1 MTVISHPGRRFLL
14 GISLLA
20 LTVIAGFTVEA
31 AHAQVLDDSTAGK
44 VSDSTGTVIPDAPA
58 AVTDQKTSA
67 VLSGEANTS
76 DEHRFLMLAAGNHK
90 SIIRLD
96 GSRKHRESDVTFG
109 ASDAV
114 RVDVASQKGEVAETD
129 EVSAIAARLQTTSSG
144 ILTESAAERF
154 GGGSSRPPLFKS
166 MAQGQSPDSLFITC
180 SDSRL
185 IPNAITQTG
194 IGELFV
200 IRNAGNIVPP
210 YDPRP
215 EGVTATVEYAVA
227 VLEVPTIIVCGHTL
241 CGAMKAALEPDG
253 LDTVPSVRDWIQYV
267 APARLAV
274 DELHPLLDPDAR
286 WLELVKQNVLQQLRN
301 LKTHPWVAARTA
313 TGRLRLEGWVYEL
326 ESKRVLRLLP
336 LP

>member
-1 MTVISHPGRRFLL
+1 MGISNPGCRFLL
-14 GISLLA
+14 GIYLMA
-20 LTVIAGFTVEA
+20 LTITVGFNIEPAYTQVIDRT
-31 AHAQVLDDSTAGK
+31 TTGK
-44 VSDSTGTVIPDAPA
+44 VSEGTGTVIADTPA
-58 AVTDQKTSA
+58 AVKHQETS
-67 VLSGEANTS
+67 VVPSGEANVS
-76 DEHRFLMLAAGNHK
+76 SMYPFLMLAAGNHT

-96 GSRKHRESDVTFG
+96 GFQRNREAGDIVG
-109 ASDAV
+109 ADDNA
-114 RVDVASQKGEVAETD
+114 RVDVASKMDEVTETV
-129 EVSAIAARLQTTSSG
+129 EVSAIAARLQTTRSG
-144 ILTESAAERF
+144 TLTEAAAERF
-154 GGGSSRPPLFKS
+154 GGASSRPPLFKS

-185 IPNAITQTG
+185 IPNVITQTG

-267 APARLAV
+267 APARLAI
-274 DELHPLLDPDAR
+274 DELHPHLDSDAR